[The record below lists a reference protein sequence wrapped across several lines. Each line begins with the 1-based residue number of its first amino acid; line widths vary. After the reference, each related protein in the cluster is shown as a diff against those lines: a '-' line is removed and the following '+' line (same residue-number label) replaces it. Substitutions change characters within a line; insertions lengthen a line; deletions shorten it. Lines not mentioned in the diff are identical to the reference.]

1 MASSEARNGP
11 VSVLGWSET
20 ADKEHMMKLDAA
32 QQRKVQEQ
40 VSAAVVP
47 EEHPAADDLKEAF
60 GDHTFFLDSD
70 GLNIVEP
77 NPAHEGASGVLV
89 KLASWANEEQTELL
103 QHEPEV
109 LQVTVE
115 FESNGHDPAA

>member
-1 MASSEARNGP
+1 
-11 VSVLGWSET
+11 
-20 ADKEHMMKLDAA
+20 MKLDAA

-40 VSAAVVP
+40 VGAAAVP

-77 NPAHEGASGVLV
+77 NPGPESSSGVLV
-89 KLASWANEEQTELL
+89 KVASWANEERTELMSHAP
-103 QHEPEV
+103 QV